1 MIVAVFNVLNL
12 YDVETAPGVETP
24 SSRDV
29 FQSYTTPLRNRGTGF
44 IYKIPNQYHKEET
57 ELDGSRQG
65 SFGYVDPF
73 GIRRVIHYKAGSQGF
88 EHQKDFK
95 YVGRQY

>member
-1 MIVAVFNVLNL
+1 MLICFTYFHNL
-12 YDVETAPGVETP
+12 EAAPGFET
-24 SSRDV
+24 SSGDV
-29 FQSYTTPLRNRGTGF
+29 FRSYTTPLRSRGTGF

-73 GIRRVIHYKAGSQGF
+73 GIRRVIHYRAGSEGF
-88 EHQKDFK
+88 QHEKDFK